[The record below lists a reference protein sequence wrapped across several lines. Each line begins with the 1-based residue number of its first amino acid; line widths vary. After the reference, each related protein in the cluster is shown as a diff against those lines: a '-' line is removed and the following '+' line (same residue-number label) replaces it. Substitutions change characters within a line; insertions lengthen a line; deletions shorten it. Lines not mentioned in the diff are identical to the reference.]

1 MFSYSAS
8 SSYFDGEFILKG
20 HVASLGHARRCCKA
34 RKHEFGVVPAL
45 VYGKGK
51 GKVKTSDEFEG
62 KKKRARID

>member
-1 MFSYSAS
+1 M
-8 SSYFDGEFILKG
+8 KG